1 MQITVNGQD
10 QALDAPCSV
19 TELLQQ
25 RGLDPQRVAVEH
37 NRNVLL
43 RDEFVSVILQDGD
56 TLEIVQFV
64 GGG

>member
-1 MQITVNGQD
+1 MQITVNGQI
-10 QALDAPCSV
+10 QNLDAACSV
-19 TELLQQ
+19 TDLLQQ
-25 RGLDPQRVAVEH
+25 RGLDPQRVAIEH

-43 RDEFVSVILQDGD
+43 REEFALITLQDGD